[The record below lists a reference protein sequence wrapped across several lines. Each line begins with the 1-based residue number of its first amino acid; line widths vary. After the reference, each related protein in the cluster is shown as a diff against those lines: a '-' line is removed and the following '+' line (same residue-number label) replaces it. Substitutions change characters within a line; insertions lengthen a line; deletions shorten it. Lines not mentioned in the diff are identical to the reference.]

1 MILCS
6 ERFLSTKVPFGP
18 LGEGSDVLQYKWGSC
33 LVGPHI
39 TFFLIVFFFLVLALL
54 VFVAG
59 LGLSLVASSRGYSLV
74 SVRRPL
80 IAVTS
85 LVAEHRI
92 KGSRLSSGGTWG
104 LVARGHVGS
113 SWTGD
118 RTRIFCIGRQILHF

>member
-1 MILCS
+1 M
-6 ERFLSTKVPFGP
+6 
-18 LGEGSDVLQYKWGSC
+18 
-33 LVGPHI
+33 
-39 TFFLIVFFFLVLALL
+39 ALL

-104 LVARGHVGS
+104 LVAPGHVGS

-118 RTRIFCIGRQILHF
+118 RMRIFCIGRQILHF